1 MIENLFLRL
10 PVLARP
16 LVCRQAE
23 IDWNA
28 AWGLGGQR
36 IFIIPALDLI
46 AVVNAGLYRSP
57 MQDWVPLVVLNRYV
71 LAATH

>member
-1 MIENLFLRL
+1 MVENLFLRL

-16 LVCRQAE
+16 LVCWQAE
-23 IDWNA
+23 IDWSA

-36 IFIIPALDLI
+36 IFIVPALDLV
-46 AVVNAGLYRSP
+46 AVVNASLYRSP
-57 MQDWVPLVVLNRYV
+57 MQGWVPLVVLNRYV